1 MELYKQIKPLEDEI
15 TSLREANANNSRGD
29 DVRTSWGENRVRSS
43 ITLSTSVSDLERRLD
58 QSKIQLQESQT
69 QLQEVD
75 EKNFNL
81 SRDGFIFLLFPP
93 WEWRVMLLSFLSQ
106 SRKSLIWGT
115 NWRQPR
121 KKETELKIKKSGVRQ
136 LLVPHVNFFFN
147 LVTKR

>member
-1 MELYKQIKPLEDEI
+1 M
-15 TSLREANANNSRGD
+15 
-29 DVRTSWGENRVRSS
+29 
-43 ITLSTSVSDLERRLD
+43 
-58 QSKIQLQESQT
+58 
-69 QLQEVD
+69 D

-81 SRDGFIFLLFPP
+81 SRNGFIFLFFPP

-136 LLVPHVNFFFN
+136 LLVPHVNFFFFWIWWRNIDTTKAICLICLLLLSRSGTSARDTAEREKKAWKYEWRSELSPCYVN
-147 LVTKR
+147 LYFFLLSFYLFLCFLVVMG